1 MTTLI
6 VIILQTVTLIG
17 LAAAALFIKHYVPS
31 YMTEKGKNLATKE
44 DIEDITHKVESIK
57 QMHARRLELVRS
69 SLAISAKRKERFH
82 DKQATVLAATYQRLS
97 ASIDG
102 VLRLL
107 VPMQSPEER
116 QEHIIKSAT
125 TLRKLRDYS
134 AMTKLYIP
142 DELAIHI
149 SDVTDELFIAQA
161 TLAAA
166 ADPDSVWKKRD
177 ESIERAE
184 RILNDLRTRFR
195 TLMLGDDSL

>member
-6 VIILQTVTLIG
+6 VILQAVTLIG
-17 LAAAALFIKHYVPS
+17 LAAAALFIKHYLPS

-57 QMHARRLELVRS
+57 QIHARQLELVRS
-69 SLAISAKRKERFH
+69 SLAIAAKRKERFH
-82 DKQATVLAATYQRLS
+82 DKQATVLATTYQRLS
-97 ASIDG
+97 ASTDG

-116 QEHIIKSAT
+116 QEHIIKSAK

-134 AMTKLYIP
+134 AMNKLYIP
-142 DELAIHI
+142 DELATHI

-195 TLMLGDDSL
+195 TLMLGDDLP